1 MTSSYSTH
9 LEPRRIFGRRR
20 NRKRRRAAGLAT
32 IAFVAAVP
40 FAFAAQTTYETVAS
54 WGLEGECVECRPA
67 AIAAGAVSM
76 LIEAPRRKPTIT
88 ASLQGRR

>member
-1 MTSSYSTH
+1 MTSSYATH

-20 NRKRRRAAGLAT
+20 LRKRRRVAGLAS

-40 FAFAAQTTYETVAS
+40 FAFAAQTTYETVSAWS
-54 WGLEGECVECRPA
+54 LEGECVECRPA
-67 AIAAGAVSM
+67 AIAAGAVKM

-88 ASLQGRR
+88 ASLQTRR